1 MVFHVLPKNNVLNSI
16 LNWPV
21 VKVLMDLV
29 YGSRIVVSY
38 LPDVQVLLVK
48 VMMFVN

>member
-1 MVFHVLPKNNVLNSI
+1 MVSHVLLKNIVIYLI
-16 LNWPV
+16 HNWPV

-29 YGSRIVVSY
+29 YGFRIIVY
-38 LPDVQVLLVK
+38 NLQNVQVLLIK